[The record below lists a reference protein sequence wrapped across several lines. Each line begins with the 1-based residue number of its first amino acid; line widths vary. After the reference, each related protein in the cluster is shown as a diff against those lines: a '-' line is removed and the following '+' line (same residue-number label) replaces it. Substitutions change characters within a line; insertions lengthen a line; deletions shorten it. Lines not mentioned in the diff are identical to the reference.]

1 MKRVK
6 GRRGFDDAG
15 EMFERKNGVS
25 HRWLIFLLREFDD
38 GLDEI
43 E

>member
-6 GRRGFDDAG
+6 GQRGIDDAG
-15 EMFERKNGVS
+15 KMFERKNGMS
-25 HRWLIFLLREFDD
+25 HRWLIFLLRELDD